1 MRALV
6 MVAFV
11 TSNACA
17 DFVLRRDAYLRT
29 PSHLVDL
36 AASVLLWLFLLRVVP
51 TRARPFLCMV
61 HAIGI
66 ASTLACARY
75 FRVPFDAQMA
85 ETAIHAWGDVKP
97 VVVRSAPLVLGF
109 VALVTGVSTYGLSRL
124 SPRAPGPLLVVA
136 VALAGLVSS
145 APSRAT
151 PELRLL
157 DASRVLF
164 GRGSREAEARARV
177 GAATLPPSPS
187 RRARLPNVLFVLG
200 ESLRAD
206 DVCSVHGGP
215 CPTFAETD
223 ALLPNRVGFVRARSV
238 ASYTAVSLS
247 ALLTGRTQEG
257 SRDEI
262 LRAPNLFDVVRSAK
276 LRGTSPTV
284 AYVSA
289 QLESVFESKDAK
301 SQVDVFVS
309 AETLLGREVSD
320 VDEVLA
326 EDLDGKL
333 AEAVERLVPTLPE
346 PFFLFVH
353 LVGTHAPYFEEASR
367 MPYTP
372 ASHVVS
378 FGNLGPL
385 RNAYKNSIVAEDV
398 RLARIVKAFLSRTE
412 GGPRA
417 VLFTSDHAEAFG
429 EHAAIHHGQDL
440 HDPQIAVPFFVDAS
454 PGAVDDVELARLRE
468 RGNRPVTHLD
478 LVPTVMGI
486 YGIEDSVGLASM
498 RASLPGRNLL
508 GPEFPRLRAVA
519 ITNCTGMFPC
529 PVNTWG
535 MLDEDHKVV
544 MQAWDGEW
552 RCESLEPVE
561 HELAPWDDGCV
572 KLLEASRP
580 VFAKKPNGA
589 PNR

>member
-1 MRALV
+1 

-17 DFVLRRDAYLRT
+17 DFVLRRDAYVRT

-36 AASVLLWLFLLRVVP
+36 VASVLLWVFLLRVVP
-51 TRARPFLCMV
+51 TRGRPLLCMM
-61 HAIGI
+61 HAIGM
-66 ASTLACARY
+66 ASTLSCARY
-75 FRVPFDAQMA
+75 FRVPFDTQMA
-85 ETAIHAWGDVKP
+85 ETAIHSWGDVKP
-97 VVVRSAPLVLGF
+97 VVVRTAPLFFGF
-109 VALVTGVSTYGLSRL
+109 VALVTVISTLGLSRL
-124 SPRAPGPLLVVA
+124 SPRAPGPLLSASVL
-136 VALAGLVSS
+136 LAGLVSS
-145 APSRAT
+145 SPSRAT
-151 PELRLL
+151 PELRLV
-157 DASRVLF
+157 DSSRVLF
-164 GRGSREAEARARV
+164 ARSSRTTRIG
-177 GAATLPPSPS
+177 GAALPPSPS

-223 ALLPNRVGFVRARSV
+223 ALLPNRVGFVEARSV

-257 SRDEI
+257 ARDEI

-276 LRGTSPTV
+276 LRGTSPTL
-284 AYVSA
+284 AYASA
-289 QLESVFESKDAK
+289 QLESVFESKDAR

-333 AEAVERLVPTLPE
+333 AEAVERLLPTLPE

-353 LVGTHAPYFEEASR
+353 LVGTHAPYFEEASH
-367 MPYTP
+367 MPYAP

-398 RLARIVKAFLSRTE
+398 RLARIVKAFLARTE
-412 GGPRA
+412 GAPRA

-440 HDPQIAVPFFVDAS
+440 HDPQIKVPFFVEAS
-454 PGAVDDVELARLRE
+454 FGAVDDVELTRLHERAR
-468 RGNRPVTHLD
+468 RPVTHLD
-478 LVPTVMGI
+478 LVPTVMGL
-486 YGIEDSVGLASM
+486 YGIEDSVGLSSM
-498 RASLPGRNLL
+498 RERLPGRNLF
-508 GPEFPRLRAVA
+508 GADFPRLRPVAV
-519 ITNCTGMFPC
+519 TNCTGMFPC

-552 RCESLEPVE
+552 RCESLVPEE

-589 PNR
+589 PNK